1 MLRNMLI
8 NSTAHSNYCPP
19 GLADTENTGGRVTR
33 ALWRND
39 VSVDSMYPLE
49 VLLRGYNIF
58 YIS

>member
-1 MLRNMLI
+1 MLVK
-8 NSTAHSNYCPP
+8 STAHSNYCNP